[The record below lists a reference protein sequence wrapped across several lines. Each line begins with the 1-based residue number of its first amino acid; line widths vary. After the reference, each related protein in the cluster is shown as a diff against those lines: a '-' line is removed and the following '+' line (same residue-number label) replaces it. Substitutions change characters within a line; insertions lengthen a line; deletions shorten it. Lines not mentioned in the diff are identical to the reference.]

1 MAETGALAVGSP
13 AVLSPSHP
21 SPSPLIPVP
30 VLPFK
35 INVFWDCRL
44 KRYSRVLGRAKV
56 NDVWNMI
63 PILIFFKPCLNKNDE
78 RSTTLLCG
86 ELRMYWVCCLCEQ
99 TLS

>member
-1 MAETGALAVGSP
+1 MQEFIIPAAMAEAGALAVGSP

-21 SPSPLIPVP
+21 SPSPLISVP

-56 NDVWNMI
+56 NEALNMI
-63 PILIFFKPCLNKNDE
+63 PNTEFFQAISKQK
-78 RSTTLLCG
+78 
-86 ELRMYWVCCLCEQ
+86 
-99 TLS
+99 